1 MDLLRELEK
10 ECNIDLAHRVMAE
23 KNKAFDKIVKC
34 LKLFQTNKT
43 VKDQCLK
50 SMAALTQGYP
60 DIVTHEGIELL
71 CGVLQEVFLMKES
84 LVNETC
90 TVS

>member
-1 MDLLRELEK
+1 MNLLKELEK
-10 ECNIDLAHRVMAE
+10 ECDIDLAHRVMAE

-34 LKLFQTNKT
+34 LKRFQTKQS
-43 VKDQCLK
+43 VRDQCLK

-71 CGVLQEVFLMKES
+71 CGVLQEVFSMTALS
-84 LVNETC
+84 LVN
-90 TVS
+90 